1 MLRYYSY
8 ERFFAITFD
17 LNEISLPD
25 LEETRILVIV
35 ICSTTLV
42 TKLPPHLGTGHF
54 KEKMC
59 MLITKMITTFMYNF
73 DIFHKKCHF

>member
-1 MLRYYSY
+1 MLKYYSY

-25 LEETRILVIV
+25 LEETRILVIA

-54 KEKMC
+54 KEKNVHAHY
-59 MLITKMITTFMYNF
+59 KNDHDVYV
-73 DIFHKKCHF
+73 